1 MQLECGY
8 IRVRFRVERVDVL
21 CNDTGEQAE
30 VAKRSHSVVGRIG
43 LAAVQVGPA
52 QEAARP
58 VSLPG
63 LVVGAKLVVV
73 DGTVGLVQGVGAVT
87 PAVVSQTA
95 GDTDASTREENS
107 ATVSIAAGI
116 VGGEEGV

>member
-1 MQLECGY
+1 M
-8 IRVRFRVERVDVL
+8 RFRVERVDVL

-30 VAKRSHSVVGRIG
+30 VAKSSHSVVGGIG

-52 QEAARP
+52 QEAACP

-63 LVVGAKLVVV
+63 LVVGAELVVV
-73 DGTVGLVQGVGAVT
+73 DGTVGLVQGICAVA
-87 PAVVSQTA
+87 PAVISQAT

-107 ATVSIAAGI
+107 ATISIAAGI
-116 VGGEEGV
+116 VGSEEGV